1 MVDLG
6 QAHIQRLKD
15 LATIQARAHVVGNH
29 CCFCIGRLV
38 RRLRTIP
45 HTTIDCSGHTPN
57 LNMRFT
63 FLAVLLLFGLALS
76 AEFVHP
82 NATEVNELLAGLAKL
97 PTCAV
102 CTILTISHWRR
113 RC

>member
-1 MVDLG
+1 MSSGTTV
-6 QAHIQRLKD
+6 I
-15 LATIQARAHVVGNH
+15 
-29 CCFCIGRLV
+29 FCIGRLV

-45 HTTIDCSGHTPN
+45 YTTIDCSGHTLN
-57 LNMRFT
+57 LNMRFK
-63 FLAVLLLFGLALS
+63 FVAVLLFFGLVLS
-76 AEFVHP
+76 AEFVQP

-102 CTILTISHWRR
+102 CTILTMSHWRR